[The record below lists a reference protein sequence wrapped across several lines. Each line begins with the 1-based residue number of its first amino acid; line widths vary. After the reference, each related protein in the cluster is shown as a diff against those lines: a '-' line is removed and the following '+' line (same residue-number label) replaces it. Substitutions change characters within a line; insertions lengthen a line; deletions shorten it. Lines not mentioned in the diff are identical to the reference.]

1 MTRRIAFLVFDG
13 VEPLDVVGPFEAFY
27 AATGDDEAALFEVG
41 LVAATAGPVTA
52 AGGLVMTPRW
62 SFTDLPRAD
71 LLLVPGGPG
80 TRPLCTMP
88 AVLDWIAARDRET
101 ELTLSVCT
109 GAQVLAA
116 AGLLKG
122 LKATTHWATY
132 DWLRQIE
139 PTVTVL
145 EGARWADNGR
155 IVCASGVSAGI
166 DMALHV
172 IGRLHGEPVAART
185 ARAIEYEHW
194 PLRRDPSPVH

>member
-13 VEPLDVVGPFEAFY
+13 AEPLDVVGPFEAFY
-27 AATGDDEAALFEVG
+27 AATGQDEAPLFEIG
-41 LVAATAGPVTA
+41 LVAATAEPITA

-62 SFTDLPRAD
+62 SFADLPKPD

-80 TRPLCTMP
+80 TRSLCEAP

-101 ELTLSVCT
+101 EMTLSVCT

-122 LKATTHWATY
+122 LKATTYWSTY
-132 DWLRQIE
+132 DELRRIE
-139 PTVTVL
+139 PTVEIL

-155 IVCASGVSAGI
+155 IVCSSGVSAGI

-172 IGRLHGEPVAART
+172 IGRLHGAATAARA
-185 ARAIEYEHW
+185 ARDIEYEHW
-194 PLRRDPSPVH
+194 PPR